1 LHETI
6 SILTILNIL
15 KKRFLLI
22 FSFGILIGGITAAI
36 NFYVLPAIYQS
47 ETQILVNQ
55 KNSNDEKYEWSQ
67 IETDLQLIHTYNVI
81 IKSPAILNKVIDD
94 LELKVS
100 NSALSEQILV
110 SNEDKSKVVNITVQ
124 DQDAKKSA
132 AIANKVAEVFKEE
145 IPTIMSV
152 DNITILSN
160 ATVPQTPVKPNK
172 VINIGLAIVMGLI
185 LGAGIAFLFEIF
197 DTTIKFE
204 KDIENITNIPIIGIV
219 SSIEF
224 DSKNRGS
231 KKTSKVGG

>member
-1 LHETI
+1 MHETI

-204 KDIENITNIPIIGIV
+204 KDIENITNIPIVGIV

>member
-1 LHETI
+1 MHETI